1 VKVQNWQ
8 KWLSC
13 AYCVDCPGT
22 NSGWNK
28 VTLDGFSES
37 DFINADTGFKSALF
51 QKRDRYVLA
60 FTGTDGLSDWGDI
73 KANITQALG
82 MDTK

>member
-1 VKVQNWQ
+1 VKVQNWQNWQ

-60 FTGTDGLSDWGDI
+60 FTGTDWGDI